1 MRTKILKINHL
12 KQLGALLEVI
22 LPLLGLTTLAQLL
35 QNPSKP
41 VELLPEVEKITKSVR
56 FQRRAKMKLLKESA
70 KQVQHLSK

>member
-1 MRTKILKINHL
+1 MRTKILEIYHL

-22 LPLLGLTTLAQLL
+22 LPLLSLTTLAQLL

-56 FQRRAKMKLLKESA
+56 FQRRTKMKSLKESA
-70 KQVQHLSK
+70 E